1 VSALI
6 LGELLG
12 IGTYASL
19 HQFTDIALG
28 VWAVALLARRGRWP
42 QWWVWLLAGT
52 VAVTGLWSPV
62 PWLAPWAGGR
72 ILALAVIATNIRRDP
87 KMLATGLALGL
98 APQLAVFAMQ
108 LGDSRPRGLSP
119 NAFAVAETG
128 VYAFMLGTYARHRG
142 LQAVSGIMV
151 GFPVT
156 RAALLAVWVFALAK
170 VKDAANHKKA
180 SGESEPNE
188 SSRPKRY
195 QVYVQQWHVIAPVVL
210 ITLVFL
216 GHAALNGDI
225 RRLSPSEL
233 SRSASMRADTIEGNI
248 GARMEVIAQFGEDAP
263 EYHDPEFRLLGYG
276 HAGYLWETGLPRPH
290 TTWLVIPYE
299 YGLLSLVPFGLLLW
313 LLWRQALPWPVVLGV
328 FVMSLFSADQ
338 IHGPEEHYLFAALA
352 MCFARTTEPLSQPA
366 RRLVRRLRAA
376 RAGTTEPS
384 QAAQ

>member
-28 VWAVALLARRGRWP
+28 AWAVALLARRGRWP

-72 ILALAVIATNIRRDP
+72 ILALAVIAANIHRDP

-108 LGDSRPRGLSP
+108 LGESRPRGLSP

-142 LQAVSGIMV
+142 LQAVSGVMV

-156 RAALLAVWVFALAK
+156 RAALLAVIAFAFAVLH
-170 VKDAANHKKA
+170 VKANEKA
-180 SGESEPNE
+180 DDDGKSGC
-188 SSRPKRY
+188 PKRHK
-195 QVYVQQWHVIAPVVL
+195 VYVQQWHLLLPVVAV
-210 ITLVFL
+210 TAVFL
-216 GHAALNGDI
+216 GHALLNGDI

-233 SRSASMRADTIEGNI
+233 SRSASMRVDTIEGNI

-263 EYHDPEFRLLGYG
+263 DYHDPEFRLLGYG
-276 HAGYLWETGLPRPH
+276 HGGYLWETGLPRPH

-313 LLWRQALPWPVVLGV
+313 LLWRQVLPWPVVLGV

-338 IHGPEEHYLFAALA
+338 IHGAEEHYLFAALA

-366 RRLVRRLRAA
+366 RRLARRLRAA

-384 QAAQ
+384 QASQ